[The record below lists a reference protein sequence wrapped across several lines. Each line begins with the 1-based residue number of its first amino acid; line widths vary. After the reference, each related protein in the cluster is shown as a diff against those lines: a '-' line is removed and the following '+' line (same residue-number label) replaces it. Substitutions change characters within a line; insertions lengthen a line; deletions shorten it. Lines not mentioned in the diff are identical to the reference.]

1 MAYSMLNTKTFIE
14 LVKKGNY
21 DTKTGARRALG
32 KTRSIPEEDKA
43 KCQKAIDDFFGADE
57 KPAKKPAAKK
67 PVVKKEA
74 APKKAPKAPKEKPAK
89 KQKAKRASVAT
100 PAVGPQDSIMVG
112 AHVVGMFDDV
122 NSITTQLRIAEKT
135 IQNAGS
141 VMSILL
147 EAKRV
152 SSEIDVAEAIERT
165 AITLTGAVNI
175 FDNITNKVASA
186 LVKQQDNAAAAA
198 ATPPNG
204 GSGKTLFQEALPSNV

>member
-32 KTRSIPEEDKA
+32 KTRSIPDEDKA
-43 KCQKAIDDFFGADE
+43 KCQKAIDDHFGPDE
-57 KPAKKPAAKK
+57 KPAKTTKAPKTPKA
-67 PVVKKEA
+67 KKEA
-74 APKKAPKAPKEKPAK
+74 APKIQKAKKSVKEKPAK
-89 KQKAKRASVAT
+89 KQKAKRT
-100 PAVGPQDSIMVG
+100 AVGPTPGIMVE
-112 AHVVGMFDDV
+112 AHVSGMFDDV

-147 EAKRV
+147 EAKKV
-152 SSEIDVAEAIERT
+152 ASEIDVSEAIERT

-186 LVKQQDNAAAAA
+186 LVRQQDNA
-198 ATPPNG
+198 TPLNG
-204 GSGKTLFQEALPSNV
+204 GSGKALFQEALPASNG